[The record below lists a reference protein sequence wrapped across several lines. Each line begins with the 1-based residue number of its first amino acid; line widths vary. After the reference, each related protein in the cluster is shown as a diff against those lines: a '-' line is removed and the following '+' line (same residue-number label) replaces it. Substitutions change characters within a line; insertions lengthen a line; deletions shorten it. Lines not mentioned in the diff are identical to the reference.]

1 MKKEQAF
8 LEQLSAT
15 KIQAL
20 VRGRQSRALTES
32 TFVGLHA
39 AASRIQGSFR
49 EHQRCFSRAA
59 SVGARSIAAR
69 VLQRSFRSFRR
80 QREREERQDVEHI
93 AAAAIQRFWLQ
104 RRREAGEQPA
114 AMYEYEE
121 FDEDLDEAR
130 LAQEEAATCIQALS
144 RGHLARK
151 SLQSLQS
158 LRSSVASLS
167 GSASPQS
174 VCLPAR

>member
-1 MKKEQAF
+1 MKKEQEF

-20 VRGRQSRALTES
+20 VRGRQCRALTES
-32 TFVGLHA
+32 TVVGLHA

-49 EHQRCFSRAA
+49 KHQRCCSRAA

-69 VLQRSFRSFRR
+69 VLQHAFRSFRR
-80 QREREERQDVEHI
+80 QCEREERQDVEHI
-93 AAAAIQRFWLQ
+93 AAGAIQRFWLQ
-104 RRREAGEQPA
+104 RRREAGEQLA
-114 AMYEYEE
+114 AMYAYEG
-121 FDEDLDEAR
+121 FDEDLDESR

-151 SLQSLQS
+151 SLQSL
-158 LRSSVASLS
+158 RSSVASLS

-174 VCLPAR
+174 VRLSV